1 MTRLLRT
8 LVLTLAAMAVLL
20 GLTSPAG
27 AAYSDKATLSSAVT
41 TLAVAAPATLS
52 TAGTKCTSTYDAAT
66 MRYTTTLH
74 AKVSWSTS
82 PTRGVTGYV
91 VTAVFADGT
100 RYPVAQVAAPA
111 TSVTGDYDAY
121 YATQN
126 IRVTVTT
133 LTSYGWT
140 ATSPMSGVIKC

>member
-1 MTRLLRT
+1 MSSLRRT
-8 LVLTLAAMAVLL
+8 LVLTLAALAVVL

-27 AAYSDKATLSSAVT
+27 AAFSGQAVLTSSVT
-41 TLAVAAPATLS
+41 ALTVAPPTALS
-52 TAGTKCTSTYDAAT
+52 TGGTKCDSTYNAAT
-66 MRYTTTLH
+66 MTYTTTLH
-74 AKVSWSTS
+74 AKVSWAASA
-82 PTRGVTGYV
+82 TRGVTGYV
-91 VTAVFADGT
+91 VSAVFADGS
-100 RYPVAQVAAPA
+100 RYPVAQVAATA
-111 TSVTGDYDAY
+111 TSITGDYDAY